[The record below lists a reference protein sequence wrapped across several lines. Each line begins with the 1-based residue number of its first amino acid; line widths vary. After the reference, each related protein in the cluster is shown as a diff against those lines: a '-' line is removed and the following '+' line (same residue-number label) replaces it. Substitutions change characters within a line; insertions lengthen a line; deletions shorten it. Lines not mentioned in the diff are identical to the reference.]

1 MNLLPRI
8 LLFAAPI
15 VLLALSALPGALIKR
30 AKTRIA
36 VDAVADFRDTLA
48 PAADL
53 DPEQAALDA
62 KWAAYWAESDNE
74 WLRSDLRAR
83 LLSNDEAVSEI
94 VDAFE
99 ADCEAIVKRFITDA
113 LATCR
118 AHANT
123 FGGWADNVEREADRW
138 YQMAV
143 TNHTTVG
150 HLVEQEITD
159 TRWTARDTRALNA
172 YLDEQA
178 GLEAHAS

>member
-1 MNLLPRI
+1 MMNLLPRI

-15 VLLALSALPGALIKR
+15 VLLALSAVPGALIKR
-30 AKTRIA
+30 AKARTA

-48 PAADL
+48 PAAD
-53 DPEQAALDA
+53 PEQAALDA
-62 KWAAYWAESDNE
+62 KWNEYWAESDAQ

-113 LATCR
+113 LRTCR
-118 AHANT
+118 RHANAY
-123 FGGWADNVEREADRW
+123 GRWADDTAREADRW
-138 YQMAV
+138 YTMAV

-159 TRWTARDTRALNA
+159 TRWTAHDTRALNA
-172 YLDEQA
+172 YLEEQA
-178 GLEAHAS
+178 GLEAHA